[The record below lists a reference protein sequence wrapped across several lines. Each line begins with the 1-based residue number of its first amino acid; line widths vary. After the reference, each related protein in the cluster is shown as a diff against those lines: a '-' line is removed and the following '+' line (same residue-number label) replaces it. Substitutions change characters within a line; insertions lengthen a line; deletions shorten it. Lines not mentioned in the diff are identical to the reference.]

1 MRKYIYGV
9 FVFFF
14 TGYIIAQEKE
24 ISLSMQEAIDYAI
37 KNSYDNKV
45 SLNDIEA
52 AKKKKWETTTIGLP
66 QINGKVEYQN
76 WIKQQVSLLPVAA
89 FDNTQS
95 TIDIVE
101 EYFDGVIRNGNEVT
115 TPTGFIPLRF
125 GTKQTMNASVT
136 LSQLIFDGSY
146 LVGLQSAKTYLKISE
161 QAKEKTELATR
172 EAIINAYGNV
182 LVTEKS
188 IEILEKNKEVLEKNL
203 NETQK
208 TYDNGLTELENVEQ
222 LQITLGNVESN
233 LRNTERLK
241 EIAYQMLNVSLGN
254 SIETKLTLT
263 STLDNLVIDNT
274 DLSLLATQFNIDN
287 HIDFKIAQND
297 RESKRLLMKLEQ
309 SKGLPS
315 LSAFINYGANANSDD
330 FNFLD
335 SNQKWFDYSLFGVT
349 LNVPIFS
356 SFGRS
361 SRTAQAKIALENADI
376 RLEEAKQKL
385 NLQVER
391 AKSEYQLGI
400 ENHETAKKN
409 LALAERIEKKQQVKF
424 FEGISSSFDL
434 LQAQNQL
441 YTQQNNYVQSMLN
454 VIAKKAQLE
463 NALNIPLK

>member
-24 ISLSMQEAIDYAI
+24 MSLSMQEAIDYAI

-66 QINGKVEYQN
+66 QINGKVDYQN
-76 WIKQQVSLLPVAA
+76 WLKRQVSFLPAE
-89 FDNTQS
+89 FTGGEPG
-95 TIDIVE
+95 TFE
-101 EYFDGVIRNGNEVT
+101 PVT
-115 TPTGFIPLRF
+115 FVPE
-125 GTKQTMNASVT
+125 QTMNASVT

-172 EAIINAYGNV
+172 EAVINAYGNV

-233 LRNTERLK
+233 LRNAGRLK

-309 SKGLPS
+309 SKALPS

-400 ENHETAKKN
+400 ENYETAKKN

>member
-24 ISLSMQEAIDYAI
+24 MSLSMQEAIDYAI

-66 QINGKVEYQN
+66 QINGVVDYQN
-76 WIKQQVSLLPVAA
+76 WLKQQVQLVDFNS
-89 FDNTQS
+89 
-95 TIDIVE
+95 
-101 EYFDGVIRNGNEVT
+101 DGVDEELIFT
-115 TPTGFIPLRF
+115 K
-125 GTKQTMNASVT
+125 KQTTKASVT
-136 LSQLIFDGSY
+136 LSQLLFDGSY

-188 IEILEKNKEVLEKNL
+188 IDILENNKKILEKNL

-233 LRNTERLK
+233 LRNAERLK

-309 SKGLPS
+309 SKYLPT
-315 LSAFINYGANANSDD
+315 LSAFVNYGVTAFSDS
-330 FNFLD
+330 FTFLD
-335 SNQKWFDYSLFGVT
+335 SNQRWLGSSLLGVS

-356 SFGRS
+356 SFGRNS
-361 SRTAQAKIALENADI
+361 KVKQAKIALENADI

-400 ENHETAKKN
+400 ENYETAKKN